1 MPDFKDIIA
10 LCSNDNGKVFVIDE
24 TGQLKLVIMNAEEY
38 QKLLLGKLKRQI
50 VDIEK
55 INQEITKAQLFGET
69 EPPAPSAPA
78 AGAPTVTS
86 NGAPARVDLRA
97 EVIDPTF
104 DFDAPSV
111 QIEDL

>member
-1 MPDFKDIIA
+1 MATLKDIIT
-10 LCSNDNGKVFVIDE
+10 LCSGDSGKVFVIDE
-24 TGQLKLVIMNAEEY
+24 AGDVKLVIMDVAEY
-38 QKLLLGKLKRQI
+38 QKLLLGKLQRQI

-55 INQEITKAQLFGET
+55 INQEITKAQLLDDST
-69 EPPAPSAPA
+69 PPAVE
-78 AGAPTVTS
+78 PTLSGPTYQS

-111 QIEDL
+111 RIDDL

>member
-1 MPDFKDIIA
+1 MASLQEIIT
-10 LCSNDNGKVFVIDE
+10 LLGDDNGKVFVIDE
-24 TGQLKLVIMNAEEY
+24 AGEVKLVIMNVAEY

-55 INQEITKAQLFGET
+55 INQEITKAQLLDEVA
-69 EPPAPSAPA
+69 PPGPA
-78 AGAPTVTS
+78 VQTPTVQS
-86 NGAPARVDLRA
+86 NGLPSRVDLRA